1 MAYFDEHIQYQYAIG
16 GGKVRALG
24 ILKGV
29 PNINKIAGRFQS
41 EEMLRD

>member
-1 MAYFDEHIQYQYAIG
+1 MAYFDEHTEYQYAIG

-29 PNINKIAGRFQS
+29 PNTNKIAGRFQS
-41 EEMLRD
+41 EENAP